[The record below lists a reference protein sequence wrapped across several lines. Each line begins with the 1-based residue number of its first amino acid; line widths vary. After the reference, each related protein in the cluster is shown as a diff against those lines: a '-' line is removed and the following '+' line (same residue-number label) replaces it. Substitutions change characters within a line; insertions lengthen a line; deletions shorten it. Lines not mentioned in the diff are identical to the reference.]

1 MKRLLFLMLLSSLST
16 IVLAKEYKVE
26 ATRTEEE
33 ELGMLNLSQSP
44 IELDSLLSVWY
55 KNNISDSY
63 ETFINDFVDVDFT
76 GYAPTDALPDSVYA
90 ARLDMLATAISLPY
104 NPVVK
109 NYILLYTS
117 RKSSMMKRLLGLAQ
131 YYMPIFEQE
140 LDLNGLPAELK
151 ILPIIESALNPRATS
166 RVGASGLWQ
175 FMLRTGK
182 YYGLE
187 CNTFIDERYD
197 PIKSTQAACGYLRDM
212 YKIYG
217 DWTLVIASY
226 NCGAGNVN
234 KAIRRAGPN
243 AKTYWDIYDYLP
255 RETRGYIPAFIAAT
269 YAYTFHK
276 AHGLEPVAPPHPI
289 VTDTVM
295 INKMMHFE
303 QISSVLDIPVEVI
316 QGLNPQYK
324 LDIIPAKEKRY
335 PLILPASDVTNF
347 VVHESE
353 IYARDTVYLKQY
365 LNSGEVNLASSKAVG
380 GSTKSSTSSSD
391 GKITYKVK
399 KGDNL
404 GSIAKRYK
412 TTTKSLMALN
422 GIRDARKLRIGQVL
436 IIRK

>member
-1 MKRLLFLMLLSSLST
+1 MKRLLLLLVLSHLAITASLASESH
-16 IVLAKEYKVE
+16 KSD
-26 ATRTEEE
+26 E
-33 ELGMLNLSQSP
+33 ELGLLNLTQSP

-55 KNNISDSY
+55 KNNINESY
-63 ETFINDFVDVDFT
+63 ETFVNDFIDIDFSE
-76 GYAPTDALPDSVYA
+76 YAPTEALPDSIYA
-90 ARLDMLATAISLPY
+90 ARLDMLATTISLPY

-117 RKSSMMKRLLGLAQ
+117 RRPEMMKRLLGLAQ

-140 LDLNGLPAELK
+140 LDIQGLPAELK
-151 ILPIIESALNPRATS
+151 ILPIIESALNPKAIS
-166 RVGASGLWQ
+166 PVGASGLWQ

-187 CNTFIDERYD
+187 TNTFVDERYD
-197 PIKSTQAACGYLRDM
+197 PVQATKAACKYLKDM

-234 KAIRRAGPN
+234 KAIKRAGSS

-276 AHGLEPVAPPHPI
+276 AHGLEPVNPPHPI

-295 INKMMHFE
+295 INKMMHFS
-303 QISSVLDIPVEVI
+303 QVSSVLDIPLEVI

-347 VVHESE
+347 VAHENE
-353 IYARDTVYLKQY
+353 IYARDTLYLQQY
-365 LNSGEVNLASSKAVG
+365 LNAKSTNLASEQAVGG
-380 GSTKSSTSSSD
+380 GSTKSNVGSA
-391 GKITYKVK
+391 KETYKVK
-399 KGDNL
+399 SGDNL
-404 GSIAKRYK
+404 GSIARRYH
-412 TTTKSLMALN
+412 TTTKKLMALN
-422 GIRDARKLRIGQVL
+422 GIRDPRKLRIGQVL
-436 IIRK
+436 IIRN